1 MYQRFAAGM
10 YQRRVAQFLSIQ
22 YPSETNRG
30 ISGGNM
36 SDRRKNLMDIR
47 ELLLHIQAN
56 ASNRQV
62 ERDTGIDRRTVKRYR
77 DWAQAQNLLAGPLP
91 PLEGLQG
98 LMAQTMPE
106 PTPPQNVS
114 SVEPYRELVTQ
125 LHKENVETAAIHCRL
140 AERGYT
146 GSYSA
151 VHRFVNM
158 IEGAEPDVTVRVE
171 RKPGEEAQVDF
182 GFAGLMI
189 DPTTGKQR
197 RAWAFVMTLSW
208 SRHQYVEFVF
218 DQKVETW
225 LRLHRN
231 AFQFFE
237 GVPRRVVVD
246 NLKAAIVKATRDDPE
261 IQQCYR
267 GCAEHYGFLIAP
279 CRPRTPQHKGKVE
292 QGGVHY
298 VKRNFL
304 GGREPTS
311 LTQANQD
318 VLVWCNTTAGQR
330 IHGTTKE
337 QPLARFQQT
346 EKARLRPLPRTPY
359 DMAVWK
365 KVTLYHDC
373 YVTFDRAYYSA
384 PHRLVG
390 QELWVSGGIQQVRI
404 YTLKYKLVAT
414 HERAQAPGQRQT
426 HPDHLHPQLV
436 PGLTLD
442 CDVCLAEAAS
452 VGQATYQLVQTLL
465 DDPVVDRLPTA
476 GRLLRLRAQFGDER
490 LEAACQR
497 ALAGDDPAYRT
508 VKHILLQKLETQ
520 PLPAPAILPPA
531 TTFARTTDELVGHL
545 AGGEQ
550 WN

>member
-10 YQRRVAQFLSIQ
+10 YHLRVAQFLSIR
-22 YPSETNRG
+22 YPSEANHG
-30 ISGGNM
+30 ILGGNM

-47 ELLLHIQAN
+47 ELLLHIQVN

-91 PLEGLQG
+91 PLEELQG
-98 LMAQTMPE
+98 LMDQTMPE
-106 PTPPQNVS
+106 PAPPQNVS

-125 LHKENVETAAIHCRL
+125 LLKEKVEIAAIHCRL

-151 VHRFVNM
+151 VHRFVNT
-158 IEGAEPDVTVRVE
+158 IEAAEPDVTVRVE

-182 GFAGLMI
+182 GFASLMI
-189 DPTTGKQR
+189 DPVTGKQR

-231 AFQFFE
+231 AFQFF
-237 GVPRRVVVD
+237 GGAPRRVVVD
-246 NLKAAIVKATRDDPE
+246 NLKAAIIKATRDDPE
-261 IQQCYR
+261 IQQSYR

-330 IHGTTKE
+330 VHGTTKE

-346 EKARLRPLPRTPY
+346 EKARLRPLPTTPY
-359 DMAVWK
+359 DVAVWK
-365 KVTLYHDC
+365 KVTLYRDC
-373 YVTFDRAYYSA
+373 YVTFDQAYYSA
-384 PHRLVG
+384 PFRLVD

-414 HERAQAPGQRQT
+414 HERAQQPGQRQT
-426 HPDHLHPQLV
+426 HSDHLPPQLV
-436 PGLTLD
+436 PGFFQNGD
-442 CDVCLAEAAS
+442 PRQSSAERRSMAIQQIRRRS
-452 VGQATYQLVQTLL
+452 KMFQYYRGQ
-465 DDPVVDRLPTA
+465 RRHW
-476 GRLLRLRAQFGDER
+476 GS
-490 LEAACQR
+490 
-497 ALAGDDPAYRT
+497 
-508 VKHILLQKLETQ
+508 
-520 PLPAPAILPPA
+520 
-531 TTFARTTDELVGHL
+531 
-545 AGGEQ
+545 
-550 WN
+550 